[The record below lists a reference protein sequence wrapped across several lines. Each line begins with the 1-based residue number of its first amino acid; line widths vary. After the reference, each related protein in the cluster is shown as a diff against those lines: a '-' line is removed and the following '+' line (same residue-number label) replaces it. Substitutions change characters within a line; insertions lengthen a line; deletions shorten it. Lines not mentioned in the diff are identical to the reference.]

1 MRINDECWQVLYTAR
16 YQRLAQKNRQGA
28 PERALKSG
36 KGNIDFFFFLVSVW
50 RLLLTWDETCTRVH
64 ALSSCPECLPVC
76 GRAAD
81 TKRAIPMNRRGRDW
95 CTVTL
100 TKLKSQSLKEE
111 V

>member
-1 MRINDECWQVLYTAR
+1 MLAGALHGTIPEASTEEQTGSSREGSKKWQR
-16 YQRLAQKNRQGA
+16 EHR
-28 PERALKSG
+28 
-36 KGNIDFFFFLVSVW
+36 FFFFLVSVW

>member
-1 MRINDECWQVLYTAR
+1 MLAGALHGTIPEASTEEQTGSSREGSKKWQR
-16 YQRLAQKNRQGA
+16 EHRF
-28 PERALKSG
+28 
-36 KGNIDFFFFLVSVW
+36 FFFFLVSVW